1 MSHLQA
7 QSPRTITEVK
17 ATSDE
22 SSLLLEEDLQLLPF
36 QVDST
41 IHIIVFLKGI
51 INSTRTGSKL
61 DYKLGINRIKRS
73 SVSHI
78 SYTIATCMN

>member
-41 IHIIVFLKGI
+41 IHIIVFLKGSLTQQEQDRSSI
-51 INSTRTGSKL
+51 INWEL
-61 DYKLGINRIKRS
+61 IELNVLQY
-73 SVSHI
+73 HI
-78 SYTIATCMN
+78 FLTQ

>member
-17 ATSDE
+17 VTSDE
-22 SSLLLEEDLQLLPF
+22 LD
-36 QVDST
+36 
-41 IHIIVFLKGI
+41 
-51 INSTRTGSKL
+51 SKL
-61 DYKLGINRIKRS
+61 RMNRILCS

-78 SYTIATCMN
+78 SYTIATCKHYELGRLLRTCIFQTINEQREP